1 MNSKT
6 AKHLKRLRLALS
18 YLLLT
23 TLSII
28 FLLPFFWMISTAL
41 KIPSQIYQIP
51 PVWIPKPV
59 TLDNIINGWVY
70 VDFTRYTFNTFFITV
85 VATIGTVFSSALVAY
100 GFSRFESK
108 WNNLFFFL
116 VLSTLMLPTQIT
128 LIPSYFLF
136 SKLGWVNT
144 YIPLI
149 LPSFLGGGA
158 FNIFLL
164 RQFMR
169 GITKELDQAAKIDG
183 CNSFRIFISIILPV
197 IKPALTTVGIMSV
210 IFNWND
216 FLGPL
221 IYLNSD
227 QKYTISI
234 GLQFFNSTYGVNMIN
249 MLMAVSFVTIIPVI
263 ILFFAA
269 QRYFVQGITLTGVK
283 G

>member
-1 MNSKT
+1 MKMNA
-6 AKHLKRLRLALS
+6 AKGMKRFRMVMS
-18 YLLLT
+18 YLLLIS
-23 TLSII
+23 LSVI

-51 PVWIPKPV
+51 PVWIPDPI
-59 TLDNIINGWVY
+59 TFDNILQGWVY
-70 VDFTRYTFNTFFITV
+70 VDFTRYTLNTLFITAL
-85 VATIGTVFSSALVAY
+85 ATLGTVFSSALVAY

-108 WNNLFFFL
+108 WNSLFFFL
-116 VLSTLMLPTQIT
+116 VLSTLMLPTQVT

-169 GITKELDQAAKIDG
+169 GITKDLDQAAKLDG

-197 IKPALTTVGIMSV
+197 IKPALTSVGIMSV